1 MQEMLEHPILFIKM
15 IHFCGIVYHIFYVD
29 IILAIF

>member
-1 MQEMLEHPILFIKM
+1 MQEMLEHPIPFIKLT
-15 IHFCGIVYHIFYVD
+15 HFCGIIYQMIYVD